1 MENPIYGTVPKIS
14 LKQVLESTLSSDIV
28 NSIMEKLELI
38 KWNKKWQENQKDFA
52 GLNEEY
58 FNNILDSDSK
68 FNKKLFVCAE

>member
-1 MENPIYGTVPKIS
+1 MENPIHGMVPKIS
-14 LKQVLESTLSSDIV
+14 LKQVLESTLSSDMV